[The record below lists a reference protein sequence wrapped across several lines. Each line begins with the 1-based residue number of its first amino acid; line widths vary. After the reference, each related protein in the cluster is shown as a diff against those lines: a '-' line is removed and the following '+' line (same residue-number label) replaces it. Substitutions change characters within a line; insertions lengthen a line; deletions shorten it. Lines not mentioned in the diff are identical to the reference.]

1 MELNEKL
8 QELRKK
14 KGLTQE
20 ELAEKLYVSRTAI
33 SKWESGRGVPSVDSL
48 KAISTFF
55 SVSLDDLLSGEE
67 LLVLAEDD
75 RKQKESH
82 TRDVMFGLFD
92 CCMALLFFL
101 PLFGQKTS
109 VGVRALS
116 LLALSEGPLYLKI
129 LYTAVVLGMTM
140 LGLVTLALQNSD
152 QEFWLHSKT
161 RISLFVHVSGLLLFI
176 MSRQPYAAVYT
187 LIFLLLKVQMLI
199 KQR

>member
-1 MELNEKL
+1 M
-8 QELRKK
+8 
-14 KGLTQE
+14 TQE

-55 SVSLDDLLSGEE
+55 SISLDDLLSGEE
-67 LLVLAEDD
+67 LLILAEDD

-109 VGVRALS
+109 AGVRALS
-116 LLALSEGPLYLKI
+116 LLALPEVPLYLKV
-129 LYTAVVLGMTM
+129 LYTAVVLGMTV

-152 QEFWLHSKT
+152 QALWVRNKE
-161 RISLFVHVSGLLLFI
+161 RISLLVHVLGLFLFI

-187 LIFLLLKVQMLI
+187 LIFLLMKVQMLI